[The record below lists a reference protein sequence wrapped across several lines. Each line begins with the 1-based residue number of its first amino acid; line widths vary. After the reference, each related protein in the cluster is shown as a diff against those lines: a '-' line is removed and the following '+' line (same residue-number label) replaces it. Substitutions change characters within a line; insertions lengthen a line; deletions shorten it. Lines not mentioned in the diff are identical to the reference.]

1 MNTIIIYAII
11 AFAAI
16 FMVTGI
22 VVSHVDIRRSQ
33 KRIEAIEAE
42 MESFEQSVRRE
53 LDKKA
58 DKVVRKPK
66 ETKEP
71 KKDGS
76 TV

>member
-1 MNTIIIYAII
+1 MNTIICAIT

-16 FMVTGI
+16 FMITGI

-42 MESFEQSVRRE
+42 MESFEQNVRRE

-58 DKVVRKPK
+58 DKVVKKPK
-66 ETKEP
+66 ETKET